1 MHRENIEQIIE
12 HGTEEQMH
20 EMREVFEEL
29 VDYLKITDH
38 DKYVCVEYELHKIAL
53 GGHLGEHLAKKWVAK
68 MNNKDGTRGGHW
80 TWEQVSQVA
89 REKGLKYDLADFY
102 AVLNMVYSDYY
113 SAKMDLG
120 MYIEMAKDWL
130 DDADVGA
137 NKLLK
142 YYFYI
147 VCK

>member
-1 MHRENIEQIIE
+1 MHRENIEYIVD
-12 HGTEEQMH
+12 HGTNEQMH

-29 VDYLKITDH
+29 VDYLKVNDH
-38 DKYVCVEYELHKIAL
+38 EKYMCVEYELHKIAL
-53 GGHLGEHLAKKWVAK
+53 CGHLGEHLAKKWVSK

-80 TWEQVSQVA
+80 TWEQVSQVV
-89 REKGLKYDLADFY
+89 REKGLKHDLSDFY
-102 AVLNMVYSDYY
+102 ATLNMMYSDYY
-113 SAKMDLG
+113 SSKFDLST
-120 MYIEMAKDWL
+120 YIEMAKDWL
-130 DDADVGA
+130 DDVDVGA